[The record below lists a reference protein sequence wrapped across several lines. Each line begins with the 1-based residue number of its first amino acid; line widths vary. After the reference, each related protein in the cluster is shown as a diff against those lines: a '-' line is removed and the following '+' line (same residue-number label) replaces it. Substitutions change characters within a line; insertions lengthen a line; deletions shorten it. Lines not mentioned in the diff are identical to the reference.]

1 MMQSWFYL
9 LGRWLFP
16 RQQEWEQRK
25 SAKTLVLTLGFAL
38 TLGIIVAETLRLMYD
53 HKK

>member
-1 MMQSWFYL
+1 MQSLFDF

-25 SAKTLVLTLGFAL
+25 RAKTLVLTLSFAF
-38 TLGIIVAETLRLMYD
+38 TLGLIIAEALRLMYD